1 MYAITP
7 NPLLSLESKLES
19 IRKDILAQVQ
29 NECWSRSQQLM
40 KELTV
45 FMEVFQAI
53 NSDIHTIAQCSQ
65 KVGSPSSFPAYI
77 GPILLDCPAQSFE
90 VSAELPKGLSAL
102 KLCSYK

>member
-1 MYAITP
+1 MYALTP

-40 KELTV
+40 KELTD

-65 KVGSPSSFPAYI
+65 KVGSPSSFPAYT
-77 GPILLDCPAQSFE
+77 GPIPRKCSAHSFQ
-90 VSAELPKGLSAL
+90 VSAELPKGLDAL